1 MSQHTKEPWQEGTHE
16 LVKVNPLQVGYAHR
30 AVPIQDYEQAKRC
43 VNACAGLNPEKY
55 GDVMEALQRCLILL
69 GQVAFTDPKLE
80 TARRNEMDE
89 GQAVYSAALRLAQE
103 GR

>member
-1 MSQHTKEPWQEGTHE
+1 MPSGTSH
-16 LVKVNPLQVGYAHR
+16 
-30 AVPIQDYEQAKRC
+30 AKNITHIRC
-43 VNACAGLNPEKY
+43 ECNGCAGLNPEKY

-103 GR
+103 GT